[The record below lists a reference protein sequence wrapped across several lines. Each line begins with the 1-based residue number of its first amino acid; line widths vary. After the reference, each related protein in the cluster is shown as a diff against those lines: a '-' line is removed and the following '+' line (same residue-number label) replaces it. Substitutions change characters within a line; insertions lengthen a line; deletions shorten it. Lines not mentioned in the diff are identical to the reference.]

1 MFIFAEIDCM
11 KKLFIAA
18 AFMCLALANA
28 QECSEAASKEA
39 QDKLNKEYA
48 DPKTS
53 PLTKQDQKTFKSLD
67 FYPVDMQYCVTAK
80 FKRTPNEKPFNMAT
94 TTGRQVRYVKYGEV
108 SFTLGGKQYKLNI
121 YQSPELAKLQEYKD
135 YLFLPFTDDT
145 NGEGSY
151 AGGRYIDIKIPAG
164 DTLQI
169 DFNRAYNPYCAYNHD
184 YSCPIPPPENS
195 LATTVKAGVKEYK
208 K

>member
-1 MFIFAEIDCM
+1 M
-11 KKLFIAA
+11 KKIIAVA
-18 AFMCLALANA
+18 ALLIFTVTQA

-39 QDKLNKEYA
+39 QKKLNGEYA

-53 PLTKQDQKTFKSLD
+53 PLTKEDLKTFRSLD

-80 FKRTPNEKPFNMAT
+80 LKRTPNEKPFSMAT
-94 TTGRQVRYVKYGEV
+94 TKGKNVQYVKYGEL
-108 SFTLGGKQYKLNI
+108 SFTLGGKQHKMDI
-121 YQSPELAKLQEYKD
+121 FQSPDLMKFEQYKD

-151 AGGRYIDIKIPAG
+151 AGGRYLDLKIPTG
-164 DTLQI
+164 DTMQI
-169 DFNRAYNPYCAYNHD
+169 DFNRAYNPYCAYNHN

-195 LATTVKAGVKEYK
+195 LHTTIKAGVKEYK